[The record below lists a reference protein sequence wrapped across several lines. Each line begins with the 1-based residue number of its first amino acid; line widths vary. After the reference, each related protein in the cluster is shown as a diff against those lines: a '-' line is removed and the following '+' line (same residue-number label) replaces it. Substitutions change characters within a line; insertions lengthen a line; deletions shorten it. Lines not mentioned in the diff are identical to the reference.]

1 LVDPTAAKVGF
12 TLPRLATLRYQ
23 PEFSV
28 AWDGASVSFYQ
39 HKQRKSYPSFF
50 EMVTLVPPWL
60 IFWMWIWTKMLMS
73 LPFWLYR
80 RLTAAQKKDR
90 E

>member
-1 LVDPTAAKVGF
+1 
-12 TLPRLATLRYQ
+12 
-23 PEFSV
+23 V

-39 HKQRKSYPSFF
+39 HKQHKSYPSFF
-50 EMVTLVPPWL
+50 ETITLVPSWFL
-60 IFWMWIWTKMLMS
+60 FWMWIWTKVLMS

-80 RLTAAQKKDR
+80 RATGPHKKDR